1 MHRPN
6 PFNGLLRDF
15 LHGLRW
21 LRGNPLF
28 TVAVTAILALGI
40 GANTAIFSIVD
51 TVLLTAPPYESPDSL
66 VRIQQASPER
76 SPGSIRVPNY
86 LPWRDR
92 DDLFEKTVPYR
103 RTVVTLVGGRHPDQ
117 FFAARASGELF
128 SMLGVRARL
137 GRALAASDAP
147 NTAVLSHRLWQRH
160 FDADPGVL
168 GKVVTVDEEPVTIV
182 GVMGPEF
189 EFPDS
194 NVQMWL
200 SLSLTA
206 EANRSVAVVARTKDG
221 VSVARVDQALE
232 IVSRELQQQEPE
244 RNAGLTFVV
253 SPWRQDVEPEYEL
266 TLVLILTA
274 VGLVLLIACGDV
286 ASPLLS
292 RAVQR
297 QKEMAIRA
305 ALGAGFWRV
314 MRQLL
319 AESFIL
325 AALGS
330 ITGLAVAHYGLRF
343 LSQQLAALPIILPR
357 IHHVELDARA
367 LAASMILCVVV
378 AVFCSLAPML
388 FASRTDPQTVFRDG
402 HGSSPRG
409 SARLFN
415 FLVASQAA
423 FAFLLLVGSGLMVR
437 SVIRLQQ
444 ADKGFRPDNVLTI
457 KVPVGT
463 LTGLPPA
470 RYQTRPQQIAY
481 YDELLERIATVPGV
495 DEVALVN
502 NAPLSRINTSLTM
515 PMPNGRGAVLARIV
529 SPRYF
534 AAMGIP
540 LLAGRI
546 FTEQDHTDAPPVA
559 VINEYLAQQL
569 FPDRDPIGQY
579 LPSNSPEHRTAV
591 IGVVK
596 NSWLARYDQRM
607 EGEMYVH
614 YRQTLRFGFAST
626 FIIRTDSDPG
636 LLPEVIRKE
645 VWAVDPE
652 QPILNVE
659 TMNQVVANSI
669 WRPRFSAW
677 IFSVLGGLAMLLTSA
692 GVYGV
697 VAYTTARKMRE
708 VGIRIALGASPGK
721 VVAAVLRNALLPLAA
736 GLAVGVALALA
747 LTRLLGSLLYEID
760 SADPV
765 TYVSAGV
772 LVLAIGATASIRPAW
787 RAASCEPI
795 SVLKVE

>member
-1 MHRPN
+1 MHQVN
-6 PFNGLLRDF
+6 PLESLVRDF

-21 LRGNPLF
+21 LRRNPLF

-51 TVLLTAPPYESPDSL
+51 AVLLRPPAYDSPDQL
-66 VRIQQASPER
+66 VRIQQSGPER

-86 LPWRDR
+86 LAWRDR
-92 DDLFEKTVPYR
+92 GDLFEETVPYH
-103 RTVVTLVGGRHPDQ
+103 RTVVTLIGGRSPDQ
-117 FFAARASGELF
+117 FFAVRASGELF
-128 SMLGVRARL
+128 SMLGVHARL
-137 GRALAASDAP
+137 GRALAASDVP
-147 NTAVLSHRLWQRH
+147 NVAVLSHRLWQRH

-168 GKVVTVDEEPVTIV
+168 GKVVTVDEQRVAIV

-200 SLSLTA
+200 SRSLPA
-206 EANRSVAVVARTKDG
+206 EPNRWVDVVARTKDG
-221 VSVARVDQALE
+221 VSVARVNQALE

-244 RNAGLTFVV
+244 GNAGLTFVV

-266 TLVLILTA
+266 TLVLILVA
-274 VGLVLLIACGDV
+274 VGLVLLIACADV
-286 ASPLLS
+286 ASLLLS

-297 QKEMAIRA
+297 QKEIAIRA

-314 MRQLL
+314 LRQLL

-325 AALGS
+325 AMLAS
-330 ITGLAVAHYGLRF
+330 VAGLAVAHYALRF

-367 LAASMILCVVV
+367 LAASMILCVAV

-388 FASRTDPQTVFRDG
+388 FASRTDPQTVFR
-402 HGSSPRG
+402 GSQGTSPRG

-415 FLVASQAA
+415 ILVASQAA

-457 KVPVGT
+457 KVPVGS

-470 RYQTRPQQIAY
+470 RYQTRPRQIAY

-515 PMPNGRGAVLARIV
+515 PMPNGRGGVLARII

-540 LLAGRI
+540 LLAGRL
-546 FTEQDHTDAPPVA
+546 FTEQDHTDAPSVA

-579 LPSNSPEHRTAV
+579 LPSARAEKGLAV

-596 NSWLARYDQRM
+596 NSWLARYDQPM
-607 EGEMYVH
+607 EGEMYVT
-614 YRQTLRFGFAST
+614 YRQVVRFGFAST
-626 FIIRTDSDPG
+626 FIIRTNSDPG
-636 LLPEVIRKE
+636 PLAEAIRKE
-645 VWAVDPE
+645 VWAIDPE
-652 QPILNVE
+652 QPVLNVE

-697 VAYTTARKMRE
+697 VAYTTVLRMRE
-708 VGIRIALGASPGK
+708 VGIRIALGASPGR
-721 VVAAVLRNALLPLAA
+721 VVAAVLRDAMMPLAV
-736 GLAVGVALALA
+736 GLAVGVAAALP

-760 SADPV
+760 STDPV
-765 TYVSAGV
+765 TYLGAGGF
-772 LVLAIGATASIRPAW
+772 LLAIGIVASARPAW
-787 RAASCEPI
+787 RAAACEPL
-795 SVLKVE
+795 SVLRSE